1 MNIGERVGDY
11 EIVAILGA
19 GGMGQV
25 YKVRNIISDR
35 VEAMKVLLPNLA
47 GDSALADRFLREIKV
62 QATLDH
68 PNIARLNTAQQ
79 VGNQLVMLMEYVEGS
94 SIDTLLKN
102 GPMELS
108 ESLQCT
114 SQVLDALS
122 YAHARGVV
130 HRYIKPAN
138 IMITPSG
145 VVKLMDF
152 GIARMQADRPLTRTG
167 TTVGSLFYMSPEQ
180 INGGLPDLRSDLYSL
195 GVTLYEMVTGRR
207 PFVGDSDYSIMAAHL
222 QDKPVPPIEIIA
234 GVPLDLNDIILM
246 AISKEQEQ
254 RFQNADAF
262 HAAVRN
268 FARSIAVPL
277 GSVRTT
283 PAPASMPQ
291 AAPLMFSKT
300 AVPVPLK
307 TAAEQLSPTATGISL
322 PVRPAP
328 TVVPA
333 PLPVF
338 QAPPPPAPVFQ
349 GPVPPPPVPQGP
361 PPIKSGG
368 RRGLYMALGS
378 VATLLVLAAAIIEG
392 PKLMHSGA
400 SSAATP
406 AAPLPQ
412 NQVPES
418 VLTPAT
424 PAPAAPAAP
433 VPSSTPDTAA
443 QPAAAAPATPAPAQT
458 PVEAVATPAPAAASQ
473 APVRKPSI
481 AAQQVPS
488 RSPASQRPAQSEQPP
503 AAAQQA
509 PQQPPQ
515 QSSQPPARPAASPQ
529 LNELRQEYN
538 QVAIRVG
545 AAKSGLRG
553 LQQQMQRQG
562 VDMRGDMLEA
572 ESRMDYL
579 MQESM
584 GSMRSGDVDSARTSL
599 QMAERSLET
608 IEKFLGR

>member
-1 MNIGERVGDY
+1 
-11 EIVAILGA
+11 
-19 GGMGQV
+19 MGQV
-25 YKVRNIISDR
+25 YKVRNVISDR
-35 VEAMKVLLPNLA
+35 VEAMKVLLPNLG
-47 GDSALADRFLREIKV
+47 GDAALADRFLREIKV
-62 QATLDH
+62 HATLDH

-108 ESLQCT
+108 ASLQCT

-122 YAHARGVV
+122 YAHTRGVV
-130 HRYIKPAN
+130 HRDIKPAN
-138 IMITPSG
+138 IMLTPSG

-222 QDKPVPPIEIIA
+222 QEKPVPPIEIIA

-246 AISKEQEQ
+246 AISKEPEQ

-268 FARSIAVPL
+268 FAGSIGAPL
-277 GSVRTT
+277 GSVQTT
-283 PAPASMPQ
+283 PAPAAMPQ
-291 AAPLMFSKT
+291 ATPLMFSKT
-300 AVPVPLK
+300 AVPVPSK
-307 TAAEQLSPTATGISL
+307 TAPGQLAPTATGISL
-322 PVRPAP
+322 PIRPAP

-333 PLPVF
+333 PLPAF
-338 QAPPPPAPVFQ
+338 QPPPPPPAPVFQ
-349 GPVPPPPVPQGP
+349 GPVPPPPVLQGP
-361 PPIKSGG
+361 QPPAKSGG
-368 RRGLYMALGS
+368 RRGLYMAIGS

-406 AAPLPQ
+406 AATPVAAPAE
-412 NQVPES
+412 NKAAES
-418 VLTPAT
+418 PAV
-424 PAPAAPAAP
+424 PAAPA
-433 VPSSTPDTAA
+433 PSPTPDIAA
-443 QPAAAAPATPAPAQT
+443 QPAAATPATSAPAQT
-458 PVEAVATPAPAAASQ
+458 PVNAAATPAPAAASQ
-473 APVRKPSI
+473 VPGRKLPV
-481 AAQQVPS
+481 AAQQVTP
-488 RSPASQRPAQSEQPP
+488 RSPAAQRPAQPEQQP
-503 AAAQQA
+503 AVAQA
-509 PQQPPQ
+509 PQQSSQ
-515 QSSQPPARPAASPQ
+515 QSSQPPARPAASAQ

-545 AAKSGLRG
+545 AAKSGLRA

-584 GSMRSGDVDSARTSL
+584 GSMRAGDADSARTSL

>member
-1 MNIGERVGDY
+1 MNVGERIGDY

-25 YKVRNIISDR
+25 YKVRNVISDR
-35 VEAMKVLLPNLA
+35 MEAMKVLLPNLG

-79 VGNQLVMLMEYVEGS
+79 LGNQLVMLMEYVEGS
-94 SIDTLLKN
+94 SIDTVLKS

-108 ESLQCT
+108 DSLQCT

-130 HRYIKPAN
+130 HRDIKPAN
-138 IMITPSG
+138 IMLTPSG

-222 QDKPVPPIEIIA
+222 QQKPVAPIEIVA

-246 AISKEQEQ
+246 AISKEPDQ
-254 RFQNADAF
+254 RFQSAEAF
-262 HAAVRN
+262 HAALRN
-268 FARSIAVPL
+268 FAGSIGVTLGALPGIARS
-277 GSVRTT
+277 
-283 PAPASMPQ
+283 APASMPQ
-291 AAPLMFSKT
+291 AAPATPSKT
-300 AVPVPLK
+300 AAPVPSK
-307 TAAEQLSPTATGISL
+307 TAGEQLAPTATGISV

-328 TVVPA
+328 TIVPA
-333 PLPVF
+333 PLPAF

-349 GPVPPPPVPQGP
+349 GPVPPPPVLQAP
-361 PPIKSGG
+361 PPPTKSGS

-406 AAPLPQ
+406 VATPVAA
-412 NQVPES
+412 ES
-418 VLTPAT
+418 KAAESPVV
-424 PAPAAPAAP
+424 PAPAPARSP
-433 VPSSTPDTAA
+433 TPDT

-458 PVEAVATPAPAAASQ
+458 PVEPAATPVPAAASQ
-473 APVRKPSI
+473 VPVRKPPV

-488 RSPASQRPAQSEQPP
+488 RSPASVQPSVQRPPVEPP
-503 AAAQQA
+503 AAQQA
-509 PQQPPQ
+509 PQQ
-515 QSSQPPARPAASPQ
+515 SSQQPPARPAASAQ

-545 AAKSGLRG
+545 AAKSGLRA

-584 GSMRSGDVDSARTSL
+584 GSMRAGDADSARTSL

>member
-25 YKVRNIISDR
+25 YKVRNVISDR
-35 VEAMKVLLPNLA
+35 VEAMKVLLPNLG

-79 VGNQLVMLMEYVEGS
+79 LGNQLVMLMEYVEGS
-94 SIDTLLKN
+94 SIDTLLTN

-130 HRYIKPAN
+130 HRDIKPAN
-138 IMITPSG
+138 IMLTPSG

-222 QDKPVPPIEIIA
+222 QQKPVAPIEIIA

-246 AISKEQEQ
+246 AISKEPEQ
-254 RFQNADAF
+254 RFQGADAF

-268 FARSIAVPL
+268 FAGSIGVPL
-277 GSVRTT
+277 GSVRT
-283 PAPASMPQ
+283 APTLASMPQ
-291 AAPLMFSKT
+291 ATQATPFKT
-300 AVPVPLK
+300 PVPVPSK
-307 TAAEQLSPTATGISL
+307 TVVEQLSPTATGISI

-333 PLPVF
+333 PPQPF
-338 QAPPPPAPVFQ
+338 QPPPPPAPVFQ
-349 GPVPPPPVPQGP
+349 GPMPPPPVLQGP
-361 PPIKSGG
+361 PAPTKSGS

-406 AAPLPQ
+406 AATPVATP
-412 NQVPES
+412 PENKAAES
-418 VLTPAT
+418 PAVPAT
-424 PAPAAPAAP
+424 PSP
-433 VPSSTPDTAA
+433 TPDTAA
-443 QPAAAAPATPAPAQT
+443 QPTTAAAATPAPAQT
-458 PVEAVATPAPAAASQ
+458 PVEPAATPVPAPASQ
-473 APVRKPSI
+473 APVRKPPV
-481 AAQQVPS
+481 AAQQLPP
-488 RSPASQRPAQSEQPP
+488 RPP
-503 AAAQQA
+503 AAQPEQQPAAGQQA
-509 PQQPPQ
+509 PQ
-515 QSSQPPARPAASPQ
+515 QSSQPPARPAASAE

-584 GSMRSGDVDSARTSL
+584 GSMRAGDAGSARTSL

>member
-1 MNIGERVGDY
+1 MNVGERIGDY

-25 YKVRNIISDR
+25 YKVRNVISDR
-35 VEAMKVLLPNLA
+35 MEAMKVLLPNLG

-79 VGNQLVMLMEYVEGS
+79 LGNQLVMLMEYVEGS
-94 SIDTLLKN
+94 SIDTVLKS

-108 ESLQCT
+108 DSLQCT

-130 HRYIKPAN
+130 HRDIKPAN
-138 IMITPSG
+138 IMLTPSG

-222 QDKPVPPIEIIA
+222 QQKPVAPIEIVA

-246 AISKEQEQ
+246 AISKEPEQ
-254 RFQNADAF
+254 RFQSADAF
-262 HAAVRN
+262 HAALRN
-268 FARSIAVPL
+268 FA
-277 GSVRTT
+277 GSVGVTLGALPGIARS
-283 PAPASMPQ
+283 APASMPQ
-291 AAPLMFSKT
+291 ATPATPSKT
-300 AVPVPLK
+300 AAPVPSK
-307 TAAEQLSPTATGISL
+307 TAGEQLAPTATGISV

-328 TVVPA
+328 TIVPA
-333 PLPVF
+333 PLPAF

-349 GPVPPPPVPQGP
+349 GPVPPPPVLQGP
-361 PPIKSGG
+361 PAPTKSGS

-406 AAPLPQ
+406 VAA
-412 NQVPES
+412 ES
-418 VLTPAT
+418 KAAESPVV
-424 PAPAAPAAP
+424 PAPAPARSP
-433 VPSSTPDTAA
+433 TPDT

-458 PVEAVATPAPAAASQ
+458 PVEPAATPVPAAASQ
-473 APVRKPSI
+473 VPVRKPPI

-488 RSPASQRPAQSEQPP
+488 RSPASVQPSVQRPPVEPP
-503 AAAQQA
+503 AAQQA
-509 PQQPPQ
+509 PQQ
-515 QSSQPPARPAASPQ
+515 SSQQPPARPAASAQ

-545 AAKSGLRG
+545 AAKSGLRA

-584 GSMRSGDVDSARTSL
+584 GSMRAGDADSARTSL

>member
-25 YKVRNIISDR
+25 YKVRNVISDR
-35 VEAMKVLLPNLA
+35 IEAMKVLLPNLG

-130 HRYIKPAN
+130 HRDIKPAN
-138 IMITPSG
+138 IMLTPSG

-222 QDKPVPPIEIIA
+222 QQKPVAPIEIIA

-246 AISKEQEQ
+246 AISKEPEQ
-254 RFQNADAF
+254 RFQSADAF
-262 HAAVRN
+262 HAALRHFAGSIGVALGNVRMT
-268 FARSIAVPL
+268 APA
-277 GSVRTT
+277 T
-283 PAPASMPQ
+283 PAATPV
-291 AAPLMFSKT
+291 AAP
-300 AVPVPLK
+300 PLK
-307 TAAEQLSPTATGISL
+307 NVAEHLAPTATGISV

-349 GPVPPPPVPQGP
+349 GPVPPPPVLQGP
-361 PPIKSGG
+361 PAPTKSGS

-400 SSAATP
+400 SSAAPP
-406 AAPLPQ
+406 AAAP
-412 NQVPES
+412 V
-418 VLTPAT
+418 AT
-424 PAPAAPAAP
+424 PVAAPAENKAAESPAAPAAP
-433 VPSSTPDTAA
+433 APSPTPDTAA
-443 QPAAAAPATPAPAQT
+443 QPAAASSAIPAPAQT
-458 PVEAVATPAPAAASQ
+458 PVNAAATPAPSAASQ
-473 APVRKPSI
+473 APVRKPSV
-481 AAQQVPS
+481 AAQQVPP
-488 RSPASQRPAQSEQPP
+488 RSPASAQPPVQRPVAEPP
-503 AAAQQA
+503 AAQQA
-509 PQQPPQ
+509 PQP
-515 QSSQPPARPAASPQ
+515 SSQPPARPAASAQ

-538 QVAIRVG
+538 PVAIRVG

-584 GSMRSGDVDSARTSL
+584 GSMRAGDADSARTSL

>member
-130 HRYIKPAN
+130 HRDIKPAN

-406 AAPLPQ
+406 AA
-412 NQVPES
+412 
-418 VLTPAT
+418 TPV
-424 PAPAAPAAP
+424 AAPAENK
-433 VPSSTPDTAA
+433 AA
-443 QPAAAAPATPAPAQT
+443 ESAAAPAPPVPSPTPDTTAQPASAVPATPSPAQT
-458 PVEAVATPAPAAASQ
+458 PVNAAATPAPAAASQ

-515 QSSQPPARPAASPQ
+515 QPSQPPARPAASAQ

>member
-25 YKVRNIISDR
+25 YKVRNVISDR
-35 VEAMKVLLPNLA
+35 VEAMKVLLPNLG
-47 GDSALADRFLREIKV
+47 GDAALADRFLREIKV
-62 QATLDH
+62 HATLDH

-108 ESLQCT
+108 ASLQCT

-130 HRYIKPAN
+130 HRDIKPAN
-138 IMITPSG
+138 IMLTPSG

-222 QDKPVPPIEIIA
+222 QEKPVPPIQIIA

-246 AISKEQEQ
+246 AISKEPEQ

-268 FARSIAVPL
+268 FAGSIGAPL
-277 GSVRTT
+277 GSVQTT
-283 PAPASMPQ
+283 PAPAAMPQ
-291 AAPLMFSKT
+291 ATPLMFSKT
-300 AVPVPLK
+300 AVPVPSK
-307 TAAEQLSPTATGISL
+307 TAPGQLAPTATGISL

-333 PLPVF
+333 PLPAF
-338 QAPPPPAPVFQ
+338 QPPPPPAPVFQ
-349 GPVPPPPVPQGP
+349 GPVPPPPVLQGP
-361 PPIKSGG
+361 QPPAKSGG
-368 RRGLYMALGS
+368 RRGLYMAIGS

-406 AAPLPQ
+406 AATPVAAPAE
-412 NQVPES
+412 NKAAES
-418 VLTPAT
+418 PAV
-424 PAPAAPAAP
+424 PAAPA
-433 VPSSTPDTAA
+433 PSPTPDIVA
-443 QPAAAAPATPAPAQT
+443 QPAAATPATSAPAQT
-458 PVEAVATPAPAAASQ
+458 PVNAAATPAPAAASQ
-473 APVRKPSI
+473 VPSRKLPV
-481 AAQQVPS
+481 AAQQVTP
-488 RSPASQRPAQSEQPP
+488 RSPATQRPAQPEQQP
-503 AAAQQA
+503 AAAQA
-509 PQQPPQ
+509 PQQSSQ
-515 QSSQPPARPAASPQ
+515 QSSQPPARPAASAQ

-545 AAKSGLRG
+545 AAKSGLRA

-584 GSMRSGDVDSARTSL
+584 GSMRAGDADSARTSL

>member
-25 YKVRNIISDR
+25 YKVRNVISDR
-35 VEAMKVLLPNLA
+35 VEAMKVLLPNLG

-94 SIDTLLKN
+94 SIDALLKS

-130 HRYIKPAN
+130 HRDIKPAN
-138 IMITPSG
+138 IMLTPSG

-222 QDKPVPPIEIIA
+222 QEKPVPPIEITA

-246 AISKEQEQ
+246 AISKEPEQ

-262 HAAVRN
+262 QAAVRN
-268 FARSIAVPL
+268 FAGSIGVAL
-277 GSVRTT
+277 GSVRKT
-283 PAPASMPQ
+283 PAPAPMPQ
-291 AAPLMFSKT
+291 AAPVMFSKT
-300 AVPVPLK
+300 ALPVPSG
-307 TAAEQLSPTATGISL
+307 TAAEQLSPTATGISV

-328 TVVPA
+328 TAVPA
-333 PLPVF
+333 PLPAF

-349 GPVPPPPVPQGP
+349 GPVPPPPVLQGP
-361 PPIKSGG
+361 PAPAKSGS

-406 AAPLPQ
+406 VATPPAAPAE
-412 NQVPES
+412 NKAAES
-418 VLTPAT
+418 
-424 PAPAAPAAP
+424 PAAPAAP
-433 VPSSTPDTAA
+433 SPSPTPETAA

-458 PVEAVATPAPAAASQ
+458 PVNAAATPAPAAASQ
-473 APVRKPSI
+473 APVRKPSV

-488 RSPASQRPAQSEQPP
+488 RSPASAQPPAQRPVAEP

-509 PQQPPQ
+509 PQP
-515 QSSQPPARPAASPQ
+515 SSQTPARPAASAQ

-584 GSMRSGDVDSARTSL
+584 SSLRAGDADSARTSL

>member
-25 YKVRNIISDR
+25 YKVRNVISDR
-35 VEAMKVLLPNLA
+35 VEAMKVLLPNLG

-62 QATLDH
+62 QAALDH

-130 HRYIKPAN
+130 HRDIKPAN
-138 IMITPSG
+138 IMLTPSG

-222 QDKPVPPIEIIA
+222 QQKPVAPIEIIA

-246 AISKEQEQ
+246 AISKEPEQ
-254 RFQNADAF
+254 RFQSADAF

-268 FARSIAVPL
+268 FAASIGVPL
-277 GSVRTT
+277 GNVRTA
-283 PAPASMPQ
+283 PAPAPMLQATPVMP
-291 AAPLMFSKT
+291 SKT
-300 AVPVPLK
+300 AVPVPSK
-307 TAAEQLSPTATGISL
+307 TPVEQLAPTATGISV

-333 PLPVF
+333 PLPAF
-338 QAPPPPAPVFQ
+338 QPPPPPAPVFQ
-349 GPVPPPPVPQGP
+349 GPVPPPPVLQGP
-361 PPIKSGG
+361 PAPRKSGS

-406 AAPLPQ
+406 AATPVAAPAE
-412 NQVPES
+412 NKAAES
-418 VLTPAT
+418 PAFPAT
-424 PAPAAPAAP
+424 PAP
-433 VPSSTPDTAA
+433 TPDTTA
-443 QPAAAAPATPAPAQT
+443 QPTAAPPTTPAPAQT
-458 PVEAVATPAPAAASQ
+458 PVESAAPPVQAPASQ
-473 APVRKPSI
+473 APVRKPPV
-481 AAQQVPS
+481 AAQVPS
-488 RSPASQRPAQSEQPP
+488 RSPAAQRPAQPEQQP
-503 AAAQQA
+503 AASQQT
-509 PQQPPQ
+509 PS
-515 QSSQPPARPAASPQ
+515 QSSQPPARPAASAQ

>member
-25 YKVRNIISDR
+25 YKVRNVISDR
-35 VEAMKVLLPNLA
+35 VEAMKVLLPNLG

-79 VGNQLVMLMEYVEGS
+79 LGNQLVMLMEYVEGS

-114 SQVLDALS
+114 AQVLDALS

-130 HRYIKPAN
+130 HRDIKPAN
-138 IMITPSG
+138 IMLTPSG

-222 QDKPVPPIEIIA
+222 QQKPVAPIEIIA

-246 AISKEQEQ
+246 AISKEPEQ

-268 FARSIAVPL
+268 FAGSIGVQL
-277 GSVRTT
+277 GNMRTT
-283 PAPASMPQ
+283 PAPAPMPQ
-291 AAPLMFSKT
+291 ATPVTPSQT
-300 AVPVPLK
+300 AAPVPFK
-307 TAAEQLSPTATGISL
+307 TVVEKLAPTATGISV

-333 PLPVF
+333 PLPAF
-338 QAPPPPAPVFQ
+338 QPPPPPAPVFQ
-349 GPVPPPPVPQGP
+349 GSVPPPPVLQGP
-361 PPIKSGG
+361 PAPTKSGS

-392 PKLMHSGA
+392 PKLLHSGA

-406 AAPLPQ
+406 AATPVATPAE
-412 NQVPES
+412 NKAAES
-418 VLTPAT
+418 PAVPAT
-424 PAPAAPAAP
+424 PAPAPK
-433 VPSSTPDTAA
+433 PDTTA
-443 QPAAAAPATPAPAQT
+443 QPTAAAPATPASAQT
-458 PVEAVATPAPAAASQ
+458 PVETAATQVQAPASQ
-473 APVRKPSI
+473 APVRKPPV

-488 RSPASQRPAQSEQPP
+488 RSPAAQRPAQPEQQP
-503 AAAQQA
+503 AASQQA
-509 PQQPPQ
+509 PP

-545 AAKSGLRG
+545 AAKSGLRA

-584 GSMRSGDVDSARTSL
+584 GSMRAGDVDSARTSM

>member
-35 VEAMKVLLPNLA
+35 VEAMKVLLPNLG

-62 QATLDH
+62 QATLDY

-79 VGNQLVMLMEYVEGS
+79 LGNQLVMLMEYVEGS
-94 SIDTLLKN
+94 SIDTLLKD

-130 HRYIKPAN
+130 HRDIKPAN
-138 IMITPSG
+138 IMLTPSG

-222 QDKPVPPIEIIA
+222 QQKPVAPIEIIA

-246 AISKEQEQ
+246 AISKEPEQ
-254 RFQNADAF
+254 RFQSADAF
-262 HAAVRN
+262 HAALRN
-268 FARSIAVPL
+268 FAGSIGVPL
-277 GSVRTT
+277 GNVRTA
-283 PAPASMPQ
+283 PAPAQLPQ
-291 AAPLMFSKT
+291 ATPVMPSKT
-300 AVPVPLK
+300 AVPVPSK
-307 TAAEQLSPTATGISL
+307 IPAEQLAPTATGISL

-333 PLPVF
+333 PLPAF
-338 QAPPPPAPVFQ
+338 QPPPPPAPVFQ
-349 GPVPPPPVPQGP
+349 GPVPPPPVLQGP
-361 PPIKSGG
+361 PPPTKSGG

-406 AAPLPQ
+406 AATPVAAPAE
-412 NQVPES
+412 NKAAES
-418 VLTPAT
+418 PAV
-424 PAPAAPAAP
+424 PAAPA
-433 VPSSTPDTAA
+433 PSPTPDIAA
-443 QPAAAAPATPAPAQT
+443 QPAAATPATSAPAQT
-458 PVEAVATPAPAAASQ
+458 PVNAAATPAPAAASQ
-473 APVRKPSI
+473 VPGRKLSV
-481 AAQQVPS
+481 AAQQVTP
-488 RSPASQRPAQSEQPP
+488 RSPAAPRPAQPEQQP
-503 AAAQQA
+503 AAAQA
-509 PQQPPQ
+509 PQQSSQ
-515 QSSQPPARPAASPQ
+515 QSSQPPARPAASAQ

-545 AAKSGLRG
+545 AAKSGLRA

-562 VDMRGDMLEA
+562 VDMRGDVLEA

-584 GSMRSGDVDSARTSL
+584 GSMRAGDADSARTSL

>member
-1 MNIGERVGDY
+1 MNIGERAGDY

-25 YKVRNIISDR
+25 YKVRNVISDR
-35 VEAMKVLLPNLA
+35 IEAMKVLLPNLG

-79 VGNQLVMLMEYVEGS
+79 LGNQLVMLMEYVEGS

-102 GPMELS
+102 GPLELS
-108 ESLQCT
+108 ESLRCT

-130 HRYIKPAN
+130 HRDIKPAN
-138 IMITPSG
+138 IMLTPAG
-145 VVKLMDF
+145 MVKLMDF
-152 GIARMQADRPLTRTG
+152 GIARMQADVPLTRTG

-180 INGGLPDLRSDLYSL
+180 INGGQPDLRSDLYSL

-222 QDKPVPPIEIIA
+222 QQKPVAPIEIVA
-234 GVPLDLNDIILM
+234 AVPLDLNDIILM
-246 AISKEQEQ
+246 AISKEPEQ
-254 RFQNADAF
+254 RFQSADAF
-262 HAAVRN
+262 HAALRH
-268 FARSIAVPL
+268 FA
-277 GSVRTT
+277 GSVGVTFGALPGLART
-283 PAPASMPQ
+283 APASMPQ
-291 AAPLMFSKT
+291 ATPAAPSRT
-300 AVPVPLK
+300 AAPVPSK
-307 TAAEQLSPTATGISL
+307 TAAEQLAPTATGISV

-333 PLPVF
+333 PLPAF

-349 GPVPPPPVPQGP
+349 GPVPPPPVLQGP
-361 PPIKSGG
+361 PAATKSGS

-406 AAPLPQ
+406 AATPVE
-412 NQVPES
+412 NKVPES
-418 VLTPAT
+418 TLVPAT
-424 PAPAAPAAP
+424 P
-433 VPSSTPDTAA
+433 SSQPAA
-443 QPAAAAPATPAPAQT
+443 QPDPAPSAKTPPTQAPSPTPVQPQAAQKQT
-458 PVEAVATPAPAAASQ
+458 PVQ
-473 APVRKPSI
+473 
-481 AAQQVPS
+481 S
-488 RSPASQRPAQSEQPP
+488 RTSPGSVQQPP
-503 AAAQQA
+503 AARPAAVQT
-509 PQQPPQ
+509 PDSQQP
-515 QSSQPPARPAASPQ
+515 QPPARPAAAAQ
-529 LNELRQEYN
+529 LNELRQDYN

-545 AAKSGLRG
+545 AAKSGLRA

-584 GSMRSGDVDSARTSL
+584 GSMRAGDADSARTSL

>member
-1 MNIGERVGDY
+1 MNIGERIGDY

-25 YKVRNIISDR
+25 YKVRNVISDR
-35 VEAMKVLLPNLA
+35 VEAMKVLLPNLG

-79 VGNQLVMLMEYVEGS
+79 LGNQLVMLMEYVEGS
-94 SIDTLLKN
+94 SIDTLLKD

-130 HRYIKPAN
+130 HRDIKPAN
-138 IMITPSG
+138 IMLTPLG

-222 QDKPVPPIEIIA
+222 QQKPVAPIEIIP

-246 AISKEQEQ
+246 AISKEPEQ
-254 RFQNADAF
+254 RFQSADAF
-262 HAAVRN
+262 HAALRN
-268 FARSIAVPL
+268 FARSIGVTL
-277 GSVRTT
+277 GAL
-283 PAPASMPQ
+283 PGIAKMAPASAPMPQ
-291 AAPLMFSKT
+291 ATQVMPSKT
-300 AVPVPLK
+300 AAPVPAR
-307 TAAEQLSPTATGISL
+307 TAAEQLAPTATGISV

-333 PLPVF
+333 PMPAF
-338 QAPPPPAPVFQ
+338 QVPPPPAPVFQ
-349 GPVPPPPVPQGP
+349 GPIPPAPVLQGP
-361 PPIKSGG
+361 PAPTKSGS

-406 AAPLPQ
+406 VAAPLENKAGESPL
-412 NQVPES
+412 VP
-418 VLTPAT
+418 
-424 PAPAAPAAP
+424 PAPAPSPA
-433 VPSSTPDTAA
+433 SDTA
-443 QPAAAAPATPAPAQT
+443 QPTAAAPATPAPT
-458 PVEAVATPAPAAASQ
+458 RTAVDPAATSTPGAPQ
-473 APVRKPSI
+473 APVRKPPV
-481 AAQQVPS
+481 AAQQVPP
-488 RSPASQRPAQSEQPP
+488 RSPAAQRPGQPDQQP

-515 QSSQPPARPAASPQ
+515 QSSQPPARPAASAQ

-545 AAKSGLRG
+545 AAKSGLRA

-584 GSMRSGDVDSARTSL
+584 GSMRSGDADSARTSL
-599 QMAERSLET
+599 QMAQRSLET